1 MIAVQISSAMASAG
15 ASLARRRPGSPW
27 MPTPNSISS
36 SPISKLGLPAAG
48 TVQEVSA
55 TPIDRVAAIDALA
68 ELLQPG
74 QRHALLGRR
83 ADDLFDDQ
91 RAGDA
96 AAAGGV

>member
-1 MIAVQISSAMASAG
+1 
-15 ASLARRRPGSPW
+15 

-36 SPISKLGLPAAG
+36 SPISKVGLPAAG

-55 TPIDRVAAIDALA
+55 TPIERVARVDRSPSFF
-68 ELLQPG
+68 EVV
-74 QRHALLGRR
+74 QRHAFLGRR

-96 AAAGGV
+96 APAGRVERILDGDVVIGDAPA